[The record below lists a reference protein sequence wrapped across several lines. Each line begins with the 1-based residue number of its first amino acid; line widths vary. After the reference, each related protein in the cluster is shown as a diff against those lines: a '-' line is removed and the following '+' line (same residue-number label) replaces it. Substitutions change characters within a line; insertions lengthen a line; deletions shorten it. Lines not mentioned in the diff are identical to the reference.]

1 MKKRELEALIA
12 ALDIQL
18 PTCPICK
25 ARPISWRHAPK
36 PSNIQGPVQ
45 EIRFECEASYYRDGK
60 SDYNDGYMPFGPWS
74 SWKCT
79 VQCSNATKIALEL
92 LSQKTDD

>member
-1 MKKRELEALIA
+1 
-12 ALDIQL
+12 
-18 PTCPICK
+18 
-25 ARPISWRHAPK
+25 
-36 PSNIQGPVQ
+36 VQ